1 MPNDVTIYH
10 NPRCTKSRQTLEL
23 LRSKGVEPT
32 VVEYLKTP
40 PDAKTL
46 DGILKMLGME
56 PAELM
61 RKGEEEF
68 KQLGLDNPAK
78 AGDRKAQIKAMSDHP
93 VLIERPIVV
102 KGGKARVGRPPEKVL
117 EIL

>member
-1 MPNDVTIYH
+1 MPNEVTIYH
-10 NPRCTKSRQTLEL
+10 NSRCTKSRQTLEL
-23 LRSKGVEPT
+23 LRSKGVEPA

-46 DGILKMLGME
+46 DGILKMLGVE
-56 PAELM
+56 PMELM
-61 RKGEEEF
+61 RKEENEF
-68 KQLGLDNPAK
+68 KQLGLDKSP
-78 AGDRKAQIKAMSDHP
+78 GDRKALIKAMVEHP